1 MTTSNNDV
9 YLDVIAGEQNILEV
23 IAATGNII
31 EIVNTEKILQSDL
44 PDIIIPTISGIDGGT
59 P

>member
-9 YLDVIAGEQNILEV
+9 YLDVIANEQNILEV

-31 EIVNTEKILQSDL
+31 EIVNTEKILASD
-44 PDIIIPTISGIDGGT
+44 ISVGNIHINQIDGGT

>member
-1 MTTSNNDV
+1 MSDNTNDV
-9 YLDVIAGEQNILEV
+9 YLDVIADEQNLLEIV
-23 IAATGNII
+23 ATSGNII

-44 PDIIIPTISGIDGGT
+44 PDIIVPSISGIDGGT